1 MVNEWYVEKEVECT
15 LRYNGYVKQV
25 VITRADEL

>member
-15 LRYNGYVKQV
+15 LRYNSYVTQV
-25 VITRADEL
+25 ARRSPS

>member
-15 LRYNGYVKQV
+15 IRYNNYVKQV
-25 VITRADEL
+25 AQTSAGHV